1 MNSTEQPRLSVRSP
15 ADMVAA
21 VPYLLGFHP
30 ADSVVVVAVRGRR
43 VVFAARGD
51 LPAPGANPGP
61 AARHLAQVVARQDA
75 DAATVVGYGPAT
87 RVTGA
92 VDAIGDA
99 LTAAGLVVLDA
110 LRVTDG
116 RWWSYLCA
124 EPSCCPPEGTPYD
137 PAASQVSAAAVFAGQ
152 VALPDRAALAA
163 QVSPV
168 DGPVRL
174 AMRRATSRARL
185 RLAALTGGTSSQSGR
200 GSEAGRPHDD
210 PEPVDGTAPVGN
222 GSADRSG
229 PGGGPVDGFGSAD
242 GFDPAHGFDPADG
255 FSPADGFG
263 PGGGQAGGLGPGG
276 GPAGG
281 SSVPGDGDVRAD
293 GAGPGDSPRAVR
305 SAGTAAVRAAFRRQ
319 RRGERLDDDE
329 VAWLTVLLT
338 HIPVRDH
345 AWSRTDGRD
354 ADISLWTDVTRR
366 AEPDLIAAPG
376 CLLAFS
382 AWRSGHGALAAVAL
396 ERVLSAHPGYSLAVL
411 LDEALRRGVA
421 PSQLDGWPGP
431 DGGSVLR
438 RRRRRPRG

>member
-1 MNSTEQPRLSVRSP
+1 MNSTEPARLSVRSP

-51 LPAPGANPGP
+51 LPAPGADPGP
-61 AARHLAQVVARQDA
+61 AARHLAHVVARQDA
-75 DAATVVGYGPAT
+75 DAATVVGYGPAA
-87 RVTGA
+87 RVTGI

-99 LTAAGLVVLDA
+99 LTATGVVVLDA
-110 LRVTDG
+110 LRVTEG
-116 RWWSYLCA
+116 RWFSYLCA

-163 QVSPV
+163 QVSPL

-174 AMRRATSRARL
+174 AMRRATGRARL
-185 RLAALTGGTSSQSGR
+185 RLAALTGRPSSSSVESPVSG
-200 GSEAGRPHDD
+200 A
-210 PEPVDGTAPVGN
+210 
-222 GSADRSG
+222 
-229 PGGGPVDGFGSAD
+229 
-242 GFDPAHGFDPADG
+242 PADG
-255 FSPADGFG
+255 SGPHVKSP
-263 PGGGQAGGLGPGG
+263 
-276 GPAGG
+276 
-281 SSVPGDGDVRAD
+281 VPGDGSGLGEAVPVSAD
-293 GAGPGDSPRAVR
+293 GPGLSGEPLVPADGPGLGGEPLVPADGPGSGGEPLVLADGPGSDGRSPVADGGAGSGGEPRAVR
-305 SAGTAAVRAAFRRQ
+305 TAGTAAVRAAFRRQ

-338 HIPVRDH
+338 HVAVRDH

-354 ADISLWTDVTRR
+354 EDISLWTDVLRR

-376 CLLAFS
+376 CLLAFA

-421 PSQLDGWPGP
+421 PSALDGWPGSD
-431 DGGSVLR
+431 DGAVLR
-438 RRRRRPRG
+438 RRRRRPRR

>member
-1 MNSTEQPRLSVRSP
+1 MNSTEPARLSVRSP

-51 LPAPGANPGP
+51 LPAPGADPGP

-75 DAATVVGYGPAT
+75 DAATVVGYGPAA
-87 RVTGA
+87 RVTGV

-110 LRVTDG
+110 LRVTEG
-116 RWWSYLCA
+116 RWFSYLCV

-163 QVSPV
+163 QVSPL

-174 AMRRATSRARL
+174 AMRRATGRARL
-185 RLAALTGGTSSQSGR
+185 RLAALTGRPSTPSA
-200 GSEAGRPHDD
+200 GSP
-210 PEPVDGTAPVGN
+210 
-222 GSADRSG
+222 
-229 PGGGPVDGFGSAD
+229 
-242 GFDPAHGFDPADG
+242 
-255 FSPADGFG
+255 
-263 PGGGQAGGLGPGG
+263 AGGL
-276 GPAGG
+276 PAD
-281 SSVPGDGDVRAD
+281 SSRAGAEPPVPAD
-293 GAGPGDSPRAVR
+293 GAGPEGESSVPVGGPGSGGKSQVPAGRAGSGGEPRAVR
-305 SAGTAAVRAAFRRQ
+305 TAGTAAVRAAFRRQ

-338 HIPVRDH
+338 HVAVRDH

-354 ADISLWTDVTRR
+354 EDISLWTDVLRR

-376 CLLAFS
+376 CLLAFA

-421 PSQLDGWPGP
+421 PSALDGWPGSD
-431 DGGSVLR
+431 DGAVLR
-438 RRRRRPRG
+438 RRRRRPRR

>member
-1 MNSTEQPRLSVRSP
+1 MNSTEPARLSVRSP

-51 LPAPGANPGP
+51 LPAPGADPGP

-75 DAATVVGYGPAT
+75 DAATVVGYGPAA
-87 RVTGA
+87 RVTGV

-110 LRVTDG
+110 LRVTEG
-116 RWWSYLCA
+116 RWFSYLCV

-163 QVSPV
+163 QVSPL

-174 AMRRATSRARL
+174 AMRRATGRARL
-185 RLAALTGGTSSQSGR
+185 RLAALTGRPSTPSA
-200 GSEAGRPHDD
+200 GSP
-210 PEPVDGTAPVGN
+210 
-222 GSADRSG
+222 
-229 PGGGPVDGFGSAD
+229 
-242 GFDPAHGFDPADG
+242 
-255 FSPADGFG
+255 
-263 PGGGQAGGLGPGG
+263 AGGL
-276 GPAGG
+276 PAD
-281 SSVPGDGDVRAD
+281 SSRAGAEPPVPAD
-293 GAGPGDSPRAVR
+293 GAGPEGESSVPVGGPGSGGKSQVPAGGAGSGGEPRAVR
-305 SAGTAAVRAAFRRQ
+305 TAGTAAVRAAFRRQ

-329 VAWLTVLLT
+329 MAWLTVLLT
-338 HIPVRDH
+338 HVAVRDH

-354 ADISLWTDVTRR
+354 EDISLWTDVLRR

-376 CLLAFS
+376 CLLAFA

-421 PSQLDGWPGP
+421 PSALDGWPGSD
-431 DGGSVLR
+431 DGAVLR
-438 RRRRRPRG
+438 RRRRRPRR

>member
-1 MNSTEQPRLSVRSP
+1 MNSTEPARLSVRSP

-51 LPAPGANPGP
+51 LPAPGTDPGP

-75 DAATVVGYGPAT
+75 DAATVVGYGPAA
-87 RVTGA
+87 RVTGV

-110 LRVTDG
+110 LRVTEG
-116 RWWSYLCA
+116 RWFSYLCV

-163 QVSPV
+163 QVSPL

-174 AMRRATSRARL
+174 AMRRATGRARL
-185 RLAALTGGTSSQSGR
+185 RLAALTGRPSTPSS
-200 GSEAGRPHDD
+200 GSP
-210 PEPVDGTAPVGN
+210 
-222 GSADRSG
+222 
-229 PGGGPVDGFGSAD
+229 
-242 GFDPAHGFDPADG
+242 
-255 FSPADGFG
+255 
-263 PGGGQAGGLGPGG
+263 AGGL
-276 GPAGG
+276 PAD
-281 SSVPGDGDVRAD
+281 SSRAGAEPPVPAD
-293 GAGPGDSPRAVR
+293 GAGPEGESSVPVGGPGSGGKSQAPAGGAGSGGEPRAVR
-305 SAGTAAVRAAFRRQ
+305 TAGTAAVRAAFRRQ

-329 VAWLTVLLT
+329 MAWLTVLLT
-338 HIPVRDH
+338 HVAVRDH

-354 ADISLWTDVTRR
+354 EDISLWTDVLRR

-376 CLLAFS
+376 CLLAFA

-421 PSQLDGWPGP
+421 PSALDGWPGSD
-431 DGGSVLR
+431 DGAVLR
-438 RRRRRPRG
+438 RRRRRPRR

>member
-1 MNSTEQPRLSVRSP
+1 MNSTEPARLSVRSP

-51 LPAPGANPGP
+51 LPAPGTDPGP
-61 AARHLAQVVARQDA
+61 AARHLAHVVARQDA
-75 DAATVVGYGPAT
+75 DAATVVGYGPAA
-87 RVTGA
+87 RVTGV

-99 LTAAGLVVLDA
+99 LTATGVVVLDA
-110 LRVTDG
+110 LRVTEG
-116 RWWSYLCA
+116 RWFSYLCA

-163 QVSPV
+163 QVSPL

-174 AMRRATSRARL
+174 AMRRATGRARL
-185 RLAALTGGTSSQSGR
+185 RLAALTGRPSSSSVESPVSG
-200 GSEAGRPHDD
+200 A
-210 PEPVDGTAPVGN
+210 
-222 GSADRSG
+222 
-229 PGGGPVDGFGSAD
+229 
-242 GFDPAHGFDPADG
+242 PADG
-255 FSPADGFG
+255 SGPHVKSP
-263 PGGGQAGGLGPGG
+263 
-276 GPAGG
+276 
-281 SSVPGDGDVRAD
+281 VPGDGSGLGEAVPVSAD
-293 GAGPGDSPRAVR
+293 GPGLSGEPLVPAEGPGLGGEQLVLADGPGSGGEPLVLADGPGSDGRSPVADGGAGSGGEPRAVR
-305 SAGTAAVRAAFRRQ
+305 TAGTAAVRAAFRRQ

-338 HIPVRDH
+338 HVAVRDH

-354 ADISLWTDVTRR
+354 EDISLWTDVLRR

-376 CLLAFS
+376 CLLAFA

-421 PSQLDGWPGP
+421 PSALDGWPGSD
-431 DGGSVLR
+431 DGAVLR
-438 RRRRRPRG
+438 RRRRRPRR

>member
-1 MNSTEQPRLSVRSP
+1 MNSTEPARLSVRSP

-30 ADSVVVVAVRGRR
+30 ADSVVVVAVRGRH

-51 LPAPGANPGP
+51 LPAPGADPGP
-61 AARHLAQVVARQDA
+61 AARHLMQVVARQDA
-75 DAATVVGYGPAT
+75 DAATVVGYGPAA
-87 RVTGA
+87 RVTGV

-99 LTAAGLVVLDA
+99 LTAAGLEVLDA
-110 LRVTDG
+110 LRVTEG
-116 RWWSYLCA
+116 RWFSYLCV

-163 QVSPV
+163 QVSPL

-174 AMRRATSRARL
+174 AMRRATGRARL
-185 RLAALTGGTSSQSGR
+185 RLAALTGRQSAP
-200 GSEAGRPHDD
+200 SAES
-210 PEPVDGTAPVGN
+210 PVG
-222 GSADRSG
+222 GVPADGSGPHAESSVPDDGSRPGGASPVSADGPG
-229 PGGGPVDGFGSAD
+229 PGGEPLVSAD
-242 GFDPAHGFDPADG
+242 SPGSDGRSPVAD
-255 FSPADGFG
+255 
-263 PGGGQAGGLGPGG
+263 
-276 GPAGG
+276 
-281 SSVPGDGDVRAD
+281 V
-293 GAGPGDSPRAVR
+293 GAGPGGEPRAVR
-305 SAGTAAVRAAFRRQ
+305 TAGTAAVRAAFRRQ

-329 VAWLTVLLT
+329 VAWLTVLLA
-338 HIPVRDH
+338 HVAVRDH

-354 ADISLWTDVTRR
+354 EDISLWTDVLRR

-376 CLLAFS
+376 CLLAFA

-411 LDEALRRGVA
+411 LDEVLRRGVA
-421 PSQLDGWPGP
+421 PSALDGRGGR
-431 DGGSVLR
+431 GGSNDGAVLR

>member
-1 MNSTEQPRLSVRSP
+1 MNSTEPARLSVRSP

-51 LPAPGANPGP
+51 LPAPGADPGP

-75 DAATVVGYGPAT
+75 DAATVVGYGPAA
-87 RVTGA
+87 RVTGV

-110 LRVTDG
+110 LRVTEG
-116 RWWSYLCA
+116 RWFSYLCV

-163 QVSPV
+163 QVSPL

-174 AMRRATSRARL
+174 AMRRATGRARL
-185 RLAALTGGTSSQSGR
+185 RLAALTGRPSTPSA
-200 GSEAGRPHDD
+200 GSP
-210 PEPVDGTAPVGN
+210 
-222 GSADRSG
+222 
-229 PGGGPVDGFGSAD
+229 
-242 GFDPAHGFDPADG
+242 
-255 FSPADGFG
+255 
-263 PGGGQAGGLGPGG
+263 AGGL
-276 GPAGG
+276 PAD
-281 SSVPGDGDVRAD
+281 SSRAGAEPPVPAD
-293 GAGPGDSPRAVR
+293 GAGPEGQSSVPVGGPGSGGKSQVPAGGAGSGGEPRAVR
-305 SAGTAAVRAAFRRQ
+305 TAGTAAVRAAFRRQ

-338 HIPVRDH
+338 HVVVRDH

-354 ADISLWTDVTRR
+354 EDISLWTDVLRR

-376 CLLAFS
+376 CLLAFA

-421 PSQLDGWPGP
+421 PSALDGWPGSD
-431 DGGSVLR
+431 DGAVLR
-438 RRRRRPRG
+438 RRRRRPRR

>member
-1 MNSTEQPRLSVRSP
+1 MNSTEPARLSVRSP

-30 ADSVVVVAVRGRR
+30 DDSVVVVAVRGRR

-51 LPAPGANPGP
+51 LPAPGADPGP
-61 AARHLAQVVARQDA
+61 AARHLAHVVARQDA
-75 DAATVVGYGPAT
+75 DAATVVGYGPAA
-87 RVTGA
+87 RVTGV

-99 LTAAGLVVLDA
+99 LTATGVVVLDA
-110 LRVTDG
+110 LRVTEG
-116 RWWSYLCA
+116 RWFSYLCA
-124 EPSCCPPEGTPYD
+124 EPSCCPPEGTLYD

-163 QVSPV
+163 QVSPL

-174 AMRRATSRARL
+174 AMRRATGRARL
-185 RLAALTGGTSSQSGR
+185 RLAALTGRPSSSSAESPLSG
-200 GSEAGRPHDD
+200 A
-210 PEPVDGTAPVGN
+210 
-222 GSADRSG
+222 
-229 PGGGPVDGFGSAD
+229 
-242 GFDPAHGFDPADG
+242 PADG
-255 FSPADGFG
+255 SGPYVKSP
-263 PGGGQAGGLGPGG
+263 
-276 GPAGG
+276 
-281 SSVPGDGDVRAD
+281 VPGDGSGLGEAVPVSAD
-293 GAGPGDSPRAVR
+293 GPGLSGEPLVPAEGPGLGGEPLVPADGPGSGGEQLVLADGPGSDGRSPVADGGAGSGGEPRAVR
-305 SAGTAAVRAAFRRQ
+305 TAGTAAVRAAFRRQ

-338 HIPVRDH
+338 HVEVRDH

-354 ADISLWTDVTRR
+354 EDISLWTDVLRR

-376 CLLAFS
+376 CLLAFA

-421 PSQLDGWPGP
+421 PSALDGWPGSG
-431 DGGSVLR
+431 DGAVLR
-438 RRRRRPRG
+438 RRRRRPRR

>member
-1 MNSTEQPRLSVRSP
+1 MNSTEPARLSVRSP

-30 ADSVVVVAVRGRR
+30 DDSVVVVAVRGRR

-51 LPAPGANPGP
+51 LPAPGADPGP
-61 AARHLAQVVARQDA
+61 AARHLAHVVARQDA
-75 DAATVVGYGPAT
+75 DAATVVGYGPAA
-87 RVTGA
+87 RVTGV

-99 LTAAGLVVLDA
+99 LTATGVVVLDA
-110 LRVTDG
+110 LRVTEG
-116 RWWSYLCA
+116 RWFSYLCA

-163 QVSPV
+163 QVSPL

-174 AMRRATSRARL
+174 AMRRATGRARL
-185 RLAALTGGTSSQSGR
+185 RLAALTGRPSSSSVESPVSG
-200 GSEAGRPHDD
+200 A
-210 PEPVDGTAPVGN
+210 
-222 GSADRSG
+222 
-229 PGGGPVDGFGSAD
+229 
-242 GFDPAHGFDPADG
+242 PADG
-255 FSPADGFG
+255 SGPHVKSP
-263 PGGGQAGGLGPGG
+263 
-276 GPAGG
+276 
-281 SSVPGDGDVRAD
+281 VPGDGSGLGEAVPVSAD
-293 GAGPGDSPRAVR
+293 GPGLSGEPLVPAEGPGLGGEPLVPADGPGSGGEQLVLADGPGSDGRSPVADGGAGSGGEPRAVR
-305 SAGTAAVRAAFRRQ
+305 TAGTAAVRAAFRRQ

-338 HIPVRDH
+338 HVAVRDH

-354 ADISLWTDVTRR
+354 EDISLWTDVLRR

-376 CLLAFS
+376 CLLAFA

-421 PSQLDGWPGP
+421 PSALDGWPGSD
-431 DGGSVLR
+431 DGAVLR
-438 RRRRRPRG
+438 RRRRRPRR

>member
-1 MNSTEQPRLSVRSP
+1 MNSTEPARLSVRSP

-51 LPAPGANPGP
+51 LPAPGADPGP

-75 DAATVVGYGPAT
+75 DAATVVGYGPAA
-87 RVTGA
+87 RVTGV
-92 VDAIGDA
+92 VDAVGDA

-110 LRVTDG
+110 LRVTEG
-116 RWWSYLCA
+116 RWFSYLCV

-163 QVSPV
+163 QVSPL

-174 AMRRATSRARL
+174 AMRRATGRARL
-185 RLAALTGGTSSQSGR
+185 RLAALTGRPSTPSA
-200 GSEAGRPHDD
+200 GSP
-210 PEPVDGTAPVGN
+210 
-222 GSADRSG
+222 
-229 PGGGPVDGFGSAD
+229 
-242 GFDPAHGFDPADG
+242 
-255 FSPADGFG
+255 
-263 PGGGQAGGLGPGG
+263 AGGL
-276 GPAGG
+276 PAD
-281 SSVPGDGDVRAD
+281 SSRAGAEPPVPAD
-293 GAGPGDSPRAVR
+293 GAGPEGESSVPVGGPGSGGKSQVPAGGAGSGGEPRAVR
-305 SAGTAAVRAAFRRQ
+305 TAGTAAVRAAFRRQ

-329 VAWLTVLLT
+329 MAWLTVLLT
-338 HIPVRDH
+338 HVAVRDH

-354 ADISLWTDVTRR
+354 EDISLWTDVLRR

-376 CLLAFS
+376 CLLAFA

-421 PSQLDGWPGP
+421 PSALDGWPGSD
-431 DGGSVLR
+431 DGAVLR
-438 RRRRRPRG
+438 RRRRRPRR

>member
-51 LPAPGANPGP
+51 LPAPGADPGP

-87 RVTGA
+87 RVTGV

-200 GSEAGRPHDD
+200 GPAAGSPHEG

-229 PGGGPVDGFGSAD
+229 PGGG
-242 GFDPAHGFDPADG
+242 
-255 FSPADGFG
+255 
-263 PGGGQAGGLGPGG
+263 
-276 GPAGG
+276 
-281 SSVPGDGDVRAD
+281 PGDGDVRAD

-438 RRRRRPRG
+438 RRRRRPRR

>member
-1 MNSTEQPRLSVRSP
+1 MNSTEPARLSVRSP

-51 LPAPGANPGP
+51 LPAPGADPGP

-75 DAATVVGYGPAT
+75 DAATVVGYGPAA
-87 RVTGA
+87 RVTGV

-110 LRVTDG
+110 LRVTEG
-116 RWWSYLCA
+116 RWFSYLCV

-163 QVSPV
+163 QVSPL

-174 AMRRATSRARL
+174 AMRRATGRARL
-185 RLAALTGGTSSQSGR
+185 RLAALTGRPSTPWA
-200 GSEAGRPHDD
+200 GSP
-210 PEPVDGTAPVGN
+210 
-222 GSADRSG
+222 
-229 PGGGPVDGFGSAD
+229 
-242 GFDPAHGFDPADG
+242 
-255 FSPADGFG
+255 
-263 PGGGQAGGLGPGG
+263 AGGL
-276 GPAGG
+276 PAD
-281 SSVPGDGDVRAD
+281 SSRAGAEPPVPAD
-293 GAGPGDSPRAVR
+293 GAGPEGESSVPVGGPGSGGKSQVPAGGAGSGGEPRAVR
-305 SAGTAAVRAAFRRQ
+305 TAGTAAVRAAFRRQ

-329 VAWLTVLLT
+329 MAWLTVLLT
-338 HIPVRDH
+338 HVAVRDH

-354 ADISLWTDVTRR
+354 EDISLWTDVLRR

-376 CLLAFS
+376 CLLAFA

-421 PSQLDGWPGP
+421 PSALDGWPGSD
-431 DGGSVLR
+431 DGAVLR
-438 RRRRRPRG
+438 RRRRRPRR

>member
-1 MNSTEQPRLSVRSP
+1 MNSTEPARLSVRSP

-51 LPAPGANPGP
+51 LPAPGADPGP

-75 DAATVVGYGPAT
+75 DAATVVGYGPAA
-87 RVTGA
+87 RVTGV

-99 LTAAGLVVLDA
+99 LTAIGVAVLDA
-110 LRVTDG
+110 LRVTEG
-116 RWWSYLCA
+116 RWFSYLCA
-124 EPSCCPPEGTPYD
+124 EPSCCPPDGTPYD
-137 PAASQVSAAAVFAGQ
+137 PAASRVGAAAVFAGQ

-163 QVSPV
+163 QVSPL

-174 AMRRATSRARL
+174 AMRRATGRARL
-185 RLAALTGGTSSQSGR
+185 RLAALTGRPSTPPA
-200 GSEAGRPHDD
+200 GSP
-210 PEPVDGTAPVGN
+210 
-222 GSADRSG
+222 
-229 PGGGPVDGFGSAD
+229 
-242 GFDPAHGFDPADG
+242 
-255 FSPADGFG
+255 
-263 PGGGQAGGLGPGG
+263 AGGLPADSSR
-276 GPAGG
+276 AGG
-281 SSVPGDGDVRAD
+281 E
-293 GAGPGDSPRAVR
+293 PRAVR
-305 SAGTAAVRAAFRRQ
+305 TAGTAAVRAAIRRQ

-338 HIPVRDH
+338 HVAVRDH

-354 ADISLWTDVTRR
+354 EDISLWTDVLRR

-376 CLLAFS
+376 CLLAFA

-421 PSQLDGWPGP
+421 PSALDGWPGSD
-431 DGGSVLR
+431 DGAVLR
-438 RRRRRPRG
+438 RRRRRPRR

>member
-1 MNSTEQPRLSVRSP
+1 MNSTEPARLSVRSP

-51 LPAPGANPGP
+51 LPAPGADPGP

-75 DAATVVGYGPAT
+75 DAATVVGYGPAA
-87 RVTGA
+87 RVTGV

-110 LRVTDG
+110 LRVTEG
-116 RWWSYLCA
+116 RWFSYLCV

-163 QVSPV
+163 QVSPL

-174 AMRRATSRARL
+174 AMRRATGRARL
-185 RLAALTGGTSSQSGR
+185 RLAALTGRPSTPSA
-200 GSEAGRPHDD
+200 GSP
-210 PEPVDGTAPVGN
+210 
-222 GSADRSG
+222 
-229 PGGGPVDGFGSAD
+229 
-242 GFDPAHGFDPADG
+242 
-255 FSPADGFG
+255 
-263 PGGGQAGGLGPGG
+263 AGGL
-276 GPAGG
+276 PAD
-281 SSVPGDGDVRAD
+281 SSRAGAEPPVPAD
-293 GAGPGDSPRAVR
+293 GAGPEGESSVPVGGPGSGGKSQVPAGGAGSGGEPRAVR
-305 SAGTAAVRAAFRRQ
+305 TAGTAAVRAAFRRQ

-338 HIPVRDH
+338 HVVVRDH

-354 ADISLWTDVTRR
+354 EDISLWTDVLRR

-376 CLLAFS
+376 CLLAFA

-421 PSQLDGWPGP
+421 PSALDGWPGSD
-431 DGGSVLR
+431 DGAVLR
-438 RRRRRPRG
+438 RRRRRPRR

>member
-1 MNSTEQPRLSVRSP
+1 MNSTEPARLSVRSP

-51 LPAPGANPGP
+51 LPAPGADPGP

-75 DAATVVGYGPAT
+75 DAATVVGYGPAAW
-87 RVTGA
+87 VTGV

-99 LTAAGLVVLDA
+99 LTATGVVVLDA

-116 RWWSYLCA
+116 RWFSYLCV

-137 PAASQVSAAAVFAGQ
+137 LAASQVSAAAVFAGQ

-163 QVSPV
+163 QVSPL

-174 AMRRATSRARL
+174 AMRRATGRARL
-185 RLAALTGGTSSQSGR
+185 RLAALTGRPSTPSA
-200 GSEAGRPHDD
+200 GSP
-210 PEPVDGTAPVGN
+210 
-222 GSADRSG
+222 
-229 PGGGPVDGFGSAD
+229 
-242 GFDPAHGFDPADG
+242 
-255 FSPADGFG
+255 
-263 PGGGQAGGLGPGG
+263 AGGLPADSSR
-276 GPAGG
+276 AGG
-281 SSVPGDGDVRAD
+281 EPPVPAD
-293 GAGPGDSPRAVR
+293 GAGPEGKSSVPVGGPGSGGQSQVPAGGAGSGGEPRAVR
-305 SAGTAAVRAAFRRQ
+305 TAGTAAVRAAFRRQ

-338 HIPVRDH
+338 HVAVRDH

-354 ADISLWTDVTRR
+354 EDISLWTDVLRR

-376 CLLAFS
+376 CLLAFA
-382 AWRSGHGALAAVAL
+382 AWRSGHGALAAVTL

-421 PSQLDGWPGP
+421 PSALDGWPGSD
-431 DGGSVLR
+431 DGVVLR
-438 RRRRRPRG
+438 RRRRRPRR

>member
-1 MNSTEQPRLSVRSP
+1 MNSTEPARLSVRSP

-51 LPAPGANPGP
+51 LPAPGADPGP

-75 DAATVVGYGPAT
+75 DAATVVGYGPAA
-87 RVTGA
+87 RVTGV
-92 VDAIGDA
+92 VDAVGDA

-110 LRVTDG
+110 LRVTEG
-116 RWWSYLCA
+116 RWFSYLCV

-163 QVSPV
+163 QVSPL

-174 AMRRATSRARL
+174 AMRRATGRARL
-185 RLAALTGGTSSQSGR
+185 RLAALTGRPSTPSA
-200 GSEAGRPHDD
+200 GSP
-210 PEPVDGTAPVGN
+210 
-222 GSADRSG
+222 
-229 PGGGPVDGFGSAD
+229 
-242 GFDPAHGFDPADG
+242 
-255 FSPADGFG
+255 
-263 PGGGQAGGLGPGG
+263 AGGL
-276 GPAGG
+276 PAD
-281 SSVPGDGDVRAD
+281 SSRAGAEPPVPAD
-293 GAGPGDSPRAVR
+293 GAGPEGESSVPVGGPGSGGKSQVPAGRAGSGGEPRAVR
-305 SAGTAAVRAAFRRQ
+305 TAGTAAVRAAFRRQ

-338 HIPVRDH
+338 HVAVRDH

-354 ADISLWTDVTRR
+354 EDISLWTDVLRR

-376 CLLAFS
+376 CLLAFA

-421 PSQLDGWPGP
+421 PSALDGWPGSD
-431 DGGSVLR
+431 DGAVLR
-438 RRRRRPRG
+438 RRRRRPRR

>member
-1 MNSTEQPRLSVRSP
+1 MNSTEPARLSVRSP

-30 ADSVVVVAVRGRR
+30 DDSVVVVAVRGRR

-51 LPAPGANPGP
+51 LPAPGADPGP
-61 AARHLAQVVARQDA
+61 AARHLAHVVARQDA
-75 DAATVVGYGPAT
+75 DAATVVGYGPAA
-87 RVTGA
+87 RVTGV

-99 LTAAGLVVLDA
+99 LTATGVVVLDA
-110 LRVTDG
+110 LRVTEG
-116 RWWSYLCA
+116 RWFSYLCA

-163 QVSPV
+163 QVSPL

-174 AMRRATSRARL
+174 AMRRATGRARL
-185 RLAALTGGTSSQSGR
+185 RLAALTGRPSSSSAESPVSG
-200 GSEAGRPHDD
+200 A
-210 PEPVDGTAPVGN
+210 
-222 GSADRSG
+222 
-229 PGGGPVDGFGSAD
+229 
-242 GFDPAHGFDPADG
+242 PADG
-255 FSPADGFG
+255 SGPHVKSP
-263 PGGGQAGGLGPGG
+263 
-276 GPAGG
+276 
-281 SSVPGDGDVRAD
+281 VPGDGSGLGEAVPVSAD
-293 GAGPGDSPRAVR
+293 GPGLSGEPLVPADGPGLGGEPLVSADGPGSGGEPLVLAGGPGSDGRSPVADGGAGSGGEPRAVR
-305 SAGTAAVRAAFRRQ
+305 TAGTAAVRAAFRRQ

-329 VAWLTVLLT
+329 VAWLTVVLT
-338 HIPVRDH
+338 HVAVRDH

-354 ADISLWTDVTRR
+354 EDISLWTDVLRR

-376 CLLAFS
+376 CLLAFA

-421 PSQLDGWPGP
+421 PSALDGWPGSD
-431 DGGSVLR
+431 DGAVLR
-438 RRRRRPRG
+438 RRRRRPRR

>member
-1 MNSTEQPRLSVRSP
+1 MNSTEPARLSVRSP

-51 LPAPGANPGP
+51 LPAPGADPGP

-75 DAATVVGYGPAT
+75 DAATVVGYGPAA
-87 RVTGA
+87 RVTGV

-99 LTAAGLVVLDA
+99 LTATGLVVLDA
-110 LRVTDG
+110 LRVTEG
-116 RWWSYLCA
+116 RWFSYLCA

-163 QVSPV
+163 QVSPL

-174 AMRRATSRARL
+174 AMRRATGRARL
-185 RLAALTGGTSSQSGR
+185 RLAALTGRPSPSS
-200 GSEAGRPHDD
+200 GS
-210 PEPVDGTAPVGN
+210 
-222 GSADRSG
+222 
-229 PGGGPVDGFGSAD
+229 PGGGVPTGGREPGGQSPVPTGGPGPDGES
-242 GFDPAHGFDPADG
+242 PVPADG
-255 FSPADGFG
+255 
-263 PGGGQAGGLGPGG
+263 PG
-276 GPAGG
+276 
-281 SSVPGDGDVRAD
+281 S
-293 GAGPGDSPRAVR
+293 GAVPRAVR
-305 SAGTAAVRAAFRRQ
+305 TAGTAAVRAAFRRQ

-338 HIPVRDH
+338 HVAVRDH

-354 ADISLWTDVTRR
+354 ADISLWTDVLRR
-366 AEPDLIAAPG
+366 AEADLIAAPG
-376 CLLAFS
+376 CLLAFA

-421 PSQLDGWPGP
+421 PSALDGRPGSD
-431 DGGSVLR
+431 DGGVLR
-438 RRRRRPRG
+438 RRRRRPRR

>member
-1 MNSTEQPRLSVRSP
+1 MNSTEPARLSVRSP

-51 LPAPGANPGP
+51 LPAPGADPGP
-61 AARHLAQVVARQDA
+61 AARHLAHVVARQDA
-75 DAATVVGYGPAT
+75 DAATVVGYGPAA
-87 RVTGA
+87 RVTGV

-99 LTAAGLVVLDA
+99 LTATGVVVLDA
-110 LRVTDG
+110 LRVTEG
-116 RWWSYLCA
+116 RWFSYLCA

-163 QVSPV
+163 QVSPL

-174 AMRRATSRARL
+174 AMRRATGRARL
-185 RLAALTGGTSSQSGR
+185 RLAALTGRPSSSSAESPVSG
-200 GSEAGRPHDD
+200 A
-210 PEPVDGTAPVGN
+210 
-222 GSADRSG
+222 
-229 PGGGPVDGFGSAD
+229 
-242 GFDPAHGFDPADG
+242 PADG
-255 FSPADGFG
+255 SG
-263 PGGGQAGGLGPGG
+263 PHVKSL
-276 GPAGG
+276 
-281 SSVPGDGDVRAD
+281 VPGDGSGLGEAVPVSAD
-293 GAGPGDSPRAVR
+293 GPGLSGEPLVPADGPGLGGEPLVSADGPGSGGEPLVLADGPGSDGRSPVADGGAGSGGEPRAVR
-305 SAGTAAVRAAFRRQ
+305 TAGTAAVRAAFRRQ
-319 RRGERLDDDE
+319 RRGDRLDDDE

-338 HIPVRDH
+338 HVAVRDH

-354 ADISLWTDVTRR
+354 EDISLWTDVLRR

-376 CLLAFS
+376 CLLAFA

-421 PSQLDGWPGP
+421 PSALDGWPGSD
-431 DGGSVLR
+431 DGAVLR
-438 RRRRRPRG
+438 RRRRRPRR

>member
-1 MNSTEQPRLSVRSP
+1 MNSTEPARLSVRSP

-51 LPAPGANPGP
+51 LPAPGADPGP

-75 DAATVVGYGPAT
+75 DAATVVGYGPAA
-87 RVTGA
+87 RVTGV

-99 LTAAGLVVLDA
+99 LTATGVVVLDA
-110 LRVTDG
+110 LRVTEG
-116 RWWSYLCA
+116 RWFSYLCA

-163 QVSPV
+163 QVSPL

-174 AMRRATSRARL
+174 AMRRATGRARL
-185 RLAALTGGTSSQSGR
+185 RLAALTGRQSAP
-200 GSEAGRPHDD
+200 SAES
-210 PEPVDGTAPVGN
+210 PVG
-222 GSADRSG
+222 GAPADGSG
-229 PGGGPVDGFGSAD
+229 PGAQSPVPAGGAGWDGELPV
-242 GFDPAHGFDPADG
+242 PADG
-255 FSPADGFG
+255 PA
-263 PGGGQAGGLGPGG
+263 
-276 GPAGG
+276 
-281 SSVPGDGDVRAD
+281 S
-293 GAGPGDSPRAVR
+293 GAAPRAVR
-305 SAGTAAVRAAFRRQ
+305 TAGTAAVRAAFRRQ

-329 VAWLTVLLT
+329 VAWLTVLLV
-338 HIPVRDH
+338 HVQVRDH

-354 ADISLWTDVTRR
+354 EDISLWTDVLRR

-376 CLLAFS
+376 CLLAFA

-421 PSQLDGWPGP
+421 PSALDGWPGAD
-431 DGGSVLR
+431 DGAVLR
-438 RRRRRPRG
+438 RRRRRPRR

>member
-1 MNSTEQPRLSVRSP
+1 MNSTEPARLSVRSP

-51 LPAPGANPGP
+51 LPAPGTDPGP

-75 DAATVVGYGPAT
+75 DAATVVGYGPAA
-87 RVTGA
+87 RVTGI

-99 LTAAGLVVLDA
+99 LTATGLVVLDA

-137 PAASQVSAAAVFAGQ
+137 PAASEVSAAAVFAGQ

-163 QVSPV
+163 QVSPL

-174 AMRRATSRARL
+174 AMRRATARARL
-185 RLAALTGGTSSQSGR
+185 RLAALTGSPSASSA
-200 GSEAGRPHDD
+200 GSQVGGAPA
-210 PEPVDGTAPVGN
+210 DG
-222 GSADRSG
+222 SG
-229 PGGGPVDGFGSAD
+229 PGGQSPV
-242 GFDPAHGFDPADG
+242 PADG
-255 FSPADGFG
+255 PGSDGELPVPADG
-263 PGGGQAGGLGPGG
+263 
-276 GPAGG
+276 PA
-281 SSVPGDGDVRAD
+281 S
-293 GAGPGDSPRAVR
+293 GAAPRAVR
-305 SAGTAAVRAAFRRQ
+305 TAGTAAVRAAFRRQ

-329 VAWLTVLLT
+329 VAWLSVLLV
-338 HIPVRDH
+338 HVAVRDH

-354 ADISLWTDVTRR
+354 EDISLWTDVLRR

-376 CLLAFS
+376 CLLAFA

-396 ERVLSAHPGYSLAVL
+396 ERVLSARPGYSLAVL

-421 PSQLDGWPGP
+421 PSALDGR
-431 DGGSVLR
+431 GGSKDGAVLR
-438 RRRRRPRG
+438 RRRRRPRR

>member
-15 ADMVAA
+15 ADMVTV

-51 LPAPGANPGP
+51 LPAPGADPGP
-61 AARHLAQVVARQDA
+61 AAQHLAQVVARQDA
-75 DAATVVGYGPAT
+75 DAATVVGYGPAA

-163 QVSPV
+163 QVSPL

-174 AMRRATSRARL
+174 AMRRATGRARL
-185 RLAALTGGTSSQSGR
+185 RLAVLTGGTPSQSGR
-200 GSEAGRPHDD
+200 GPEAGRPHEGPD
-210 PEPVDGTAPVGN
+210 PVDGSAPVGN

-229 PGGGPVDGFGSAD
+229 PGGGPVDGF
-242 GFDPAHGFDPADG
+242 DPAG
-255 FSPADGFG
+255 GFG
-263 PGGGQAGGLGPGG
+263 QPGGGPAGGFGQPGGDPAGGFGSGG

-281 SSVPGDGDVRAD
+281 SSVPRDGDVRAD
-293 GAGPGDSPRAVR
+293 GEGPEDSPRAVR

-396 ERVLSAHPGYSLAVL
+396 ERVLSAHPDYSLALL

-421 PSQLDGWPGP
+421 PSQLDGWPGS

-438 RRRRRPRG
+438 RRRRRPRR

>member
-1 MNSTEQPRLSVRSP
+1 MNSTEPARLSVRSP

-51 LPAPGANPGP
+51 LPAPGADPGP

-75 DAATVVGYGPAT
+75 DAATVVGYGPAA
-87 RVTGA
+87 RVTGV

-110 LRVTDG
+110 LRVTEG
-116 RWWSYLCA
+116 RWFSYLCV

-163 QVSPV
+163 QVSPL

-174 AMRRATSRARL
+174 AMRRATGRARL
-185 RLAALTGGTSSQSGR
+185 RLAALTGRPSTPWA
-200 GSEAGRPHDD
+200 GSP
-210 PEPVDGTAPVGN
+210 
-222 GSADRSG
+222 
-229 PGGGPVDGFGSAD
+229 
-242 GFDPAHGFDPADG
+242 
-255 FSPADGFG
+255 
-263 PGGGQAGGLGPGG
+263 AGGL
-276 GPAGG
+276 PAD
-281 SSVPGDGDVRAD
+281 SSRAGAEPPVPAD
-293 GAGPGDSPRAVR
+293 GAGPEGESSVPVGGPGSGGESQVPAGGAGSGGEPRAVR
-305 SAGTAAVRAAFRRQ
+305 TAGTAAVRAAFRRQ

-329 VAWLTVLLT
+329 MAWLTVLLT
-338 HIPVRDH
+338 HVAVRDH

-354 ADISLWTDVTRR
+354 EDISLWTDVLRR

-376 CLLAFS
+376 CLLAFA

-421 PSQLDGWPGP
+421 PSALDGWPGSD
-431 DGGSVLR
+431 DGAVLR
-438 RRRRRPRG
+438 RRRRRPRR

>member
-1 MNSTEQPRLSVRSP
+1 MNSTEPARLSVRSP

-51 LPAPGANPGP
+51 LPAPGADPGP

-75 DAATVVGYGPAT
+75 DAATVVGYGPAA
-87 RVTGA
+87 RVTGV

-110 LRVTDG
+110 LRVTEG
-116 RWWSYLCA
+116 RWFSYLCV

-163 QVSPV
+163 QVSPL

-174 AMRRATSRARL
+174 AMRRATGRARL
-185 RLAALTGGTSSQSGR
+185 RLAALTGRPSTPSA
-200 GSEAGRPHDD
+200 GSP
-210 PEPVDGTAPVGN
+210 
-222 GSADRSG
+222 
-229 PGGGPVDGFGSAD
+229 
-242 GFDPAHGFDPADG
+242 
-255 FSPADGFG
+255 
-263 PGGGQAGGLGPGG
+263 AGGL
-276 GPAGG
+276 PAD
-281 SSVPGDGDVRAD
+281 SSRAGAEPPVPAD
-293 GAGPGDSPRAVR
+293 GAGPEGESSVPVGGPGSGGKFQVPAGGAGSGGEPRAVR
-305 SAGTAAVRAAFRRQ
+305 TAGTAAVRAAFRRQ

-338 HIPVRDH
+338 HVAVRDH

-354 ADISLWTDVTRR
+354 EDISLWTDVLRR

-376 CLLAFS
+376 CLLAFA

-421 PSQLDGWPGP
+421 PSALDGWPGSD
-431 DGGSVLR
+431 DGAVLR
-438 RRRRRPRG
+438 RRRRRPRR

>member
-1 MNSTEQPRLSVRSP
+1 MNSTEPARLSVRSP

-51 LPAPGANPGP
+51 LPAPGVDPGP

-75 DAATVVGYGPAT
+75 DAATVVGYGPAA
-87 RVTGA
+87 RVTGV

-110 LRVTDG
+110 LRVTEG
-116 RWWSYLCA
+116 RWFSYLCV

-163 QVSPV
+163 QVSPL

-174 AMRRATSRARL
+174 AMRRATGRARL
-185 RLAALTGGTSSQSGR
+185 RLAALTGRPSTPSA
-200 GSEAGRPHDD
+200 GSP
-210 PEPVDGTAPVGN
+210 
-222 GSADRSG
+222 
-229 PGGGPVDGFGSAD
+229 
-242 GFDPAHGFDPADG
+242 
-255 FSPADGFG
+255 
-263 PGGGQAGGLGPGG
+263 AGGL
-276 GPAGG
+276 PAD
-281 SSVPGDGDVRAD
+281 SSRAGAEPPVPAD
-293 GAGPGDSPRAVR
+293 GAGPEGESSVPVGGPGSGGKSQVPAGGAGSGGEPRAVR
-305 SAGTAAVRAAFRRQ
+305 TAGTAAVRAAFRRQ

-338 HIPVRDH
+338 HVAVRDH

-354 ADISLWTDVTRR
+354 EDISLWTDVLRR

-376 CLLAFS
+376 CLLAFA

-421 PSQLDGWPGP
+421 PSALDGWPGSG
-431 DGGSVLR
+431 DGAVLR
-438 RRRRRPRG
+438 RRRRRPRR